1 MSNIIDKDSSVVLEY
16 LKNLTLLCVEDN
28 LTTQIIYESIF
39 EDFVKEIIFA
49 DDGVDGYQKFVNNN
63 HIDIIVS
70 DYEMPNLNG
79 LDMCEKIRVLNKDIP
94 IIFITSIEDINIIVR
109 ALHLGINNFVRKPLI
124 HTEVIK
130 ALEAAAK
137 LLIANKFLEEQRDKK
152 LIELQKKEIY
162 NSYQEELGFAK
173 ELNILRNDFY
183 YQMNNSDGVS
193 LVDFLYKP
201 LDVLSGDAYSARRI
215 DEHTTFYL
223 MVDGMG
229 KGLSASLSAMIMTSF
244 VNHLI
249 DKMLPNENFDLDTL
263 VHESM
268 EFIKPTLLDEESLSL
283 DYILIDYK
291 KNKLHYSKF
300 SMPALM
306 MQNNHNEIIK
316 LKSNNP
322 PLCKW
327 QPTYKID
334 TIDISEITKFLI
346 FSDGIVENT
355 TKFDDKLYVNY
366 IEEDFL
372 NSFTK
377 EDFKN
382 SFLEKINIAEDDI
395 TLIYI
400 HRLSSISTE
409 VSNKTF
415 DSSLDEVDNA
425 NEWYS
430 QLWEENITTDVSTSY
445 KANVV
450 FTELFMNAY
459 EHGNLGIDSATK
471 HYIIDNDTYFDT
483 LLEKEKDCSKKIEVK
498 VDKITYR
505 DCDYIIT
512 MITDEGIGFD
522 TQILSEIFRNSQNFN
537 GRGVFV
543 SRKNSSGIYYN
554 SKGNTVLFLNKI

>member
-1 MSNIIDKDSSVVLEY
+1 MLNQIDEENTVLEY

-39 EDFVKEIIFA
+39 EDFVKKIIFA
-49 DDGVDGYQKFVNNN
+49 NNGLDGYKTYVDNKDT
-63 HIDIIVS
+63 IDIIIS

-79 LDMCEKIRVLNKDIP
+79 LEMSEKIRVVDKDVP
-94 IIFITSIEDINIIVR
+94 IILITAVENIKIIVK
-109 ALHLGINNFVRKPLI
+109 ALHLGINNFVKKPLVNS
-124 HTEVIK
+124 EVIT
-130 ALEAAAK
+130 AVERASK
-137 LLIANKFLEEQRDKK
+137 LLLANRFLEEQRDKK
-152 LIELQKKEIY
+152 LKELQKKEIY

-193 LVDFLYKP
+193 LIDFLYKP

-215 DEHTTFYL
+215 DEHITLYL

-249 DKMLPNENFDLDTL
+249 DKMLTNNNFDFNTL
-263 VHESM
+263 VGESM

-283 DYILIDYK
+283 DYVLINYK
-291 KNKLHYSKF
+291 DNKLSYSKF

-306 MQNNHNEIIK
+306 MQNNKNEIVK

-327 QPTYKID
+327 QPTYKVD
-334 TIDISEITKFLI
+334 TIDISDITKFLI

-355 TKFDDKLYVNY
+355 TIYGDKLYVDY
-366 IEEDFL
+366 IEEDFI

-382 SFLEKINIAEDDI
+382 SFLDKIKIAEDDI

-409 VSNKTF
+409 LSVKKFKST
-415 DSSLDEVDNA
+415 LDDVDNA

-430 QLWEENITTDVSTSY
+430 QLWEEITTDVSISY

-459 EHGNLGIDSATK
+459 EHGNLGIDSRTK
-471 HYIIDNDTYFDT
+471 HYLLDNDIYFET
-483 LLEKEKDCSKKIEVK
+483 LLEKEKECDKNIEVK
-498 VDKITYR
+498 VDKVTYG
-505 DCDYIIT
+505 DYDYIIT
-512 MITDEGIGFD
+512 MITDDGVGFD
-522 TQILSEIFRNSQNFN
+522 TQILSEIFRNSQTFN

>member
-1 MSNIIDKDSSVVLEY
+1 MLNQIDEENTVLEY

-39 EDFVKEIIFA
+39 EDFVKKIIFA
-49 DDGVDGYQKFVNNN
+49 NNGLDGYKTYVDNKDT
-63 HIDIIVS
+63 IDIIIS

-79 LDMCEKIRVLNKDIP
+79 LEMSEKIRVVDKDVP
-94 IIFITSIEDINIIVR
+94 IILITAVENIKIIVK
-109 ALHLGINNFVRKPLI
+109 ALHLGINNFVKKPLVNS
-124 HTEVIK
+124 EVIT
-130 ALEAAAK
+130 AVERASK
-137 LLIANKFLEEQRDKK
+137 LLLANRFLEEQRDKK
-152 LIELQKKEIY
+152 LKELQKKEIY

-193 LVDFLYKP
+193 LIDFLYKP

-215 DEHTTFYL
+215 DEHITLYL

-249 DKMLPNENFDLDTL
+249 DKMLTNNNFDFNTL
-263 VHESM
+263 VGESM

-283 DYILIDYK
+283 DYVLINYK
-291 KNKLHYSKF
+291 DNKLSYSKF

-306 MQNNHNEIIK
+306 MQNNKNEIVK

-327 QPTYKID
+327 QPTYKVD
-334 TIDISEITKFLI
+334 TIDISDITKFLI

-355 TKFDDKLYVNY
+355 TIYGDKLYVDY
-366 IEEDFL
+366 IEEDFI

-382 SFLEKINIAEDDI
+382 SFLDKIKIAEDDI

-409 VSNKTF
+409 LSVKKFKST
-415 DSSLDEVDNA
+415 LDDVDNA

-430 QLWEENITTDVSTSY
+430 QLWEEITTDVSISY
-445 KANVV
+445 KANIV

-459 EHGNLGIDSATK
+459 EHGNLGIDSRTK
-471 HYIIDNDTYFDT
+471 HYLLDNDIYFET
-483 LLEKEKDCSKKIEVK
+483 LLEKEKECDKNIEVK
-498 VDKITYR
+498 VDKVTYG
-505 DCDYIIT
+505 DYDYIIT
-512 MITDEGIGFD
+512 MITDDGVGFD
-522 TQILSEIFRNSQNFN
+522 TQILSEIFRNSQTFN

>member
-1 MSNIIDKDSSVVLEY
+1 MLNSMEEENSVLEY
-16 LKNLTLLCVEDN
+16 LKDLTLLCVEDN

-39 EDFVKEIIFA
+39 EDFVKKIIFA
-49 DDGVDGYQKFVNNN
+49 NNGLEGYHTYIDNKNK
-63 HIDIIVS
+63 IDIIIS
-70 DYEMPNLNG
+70 DYEMPKLNG
-79 LDMCEKIRVLNKDIP
+79 LEMCNKIRVIDKDVP
-94 IIFITSIEDINIIVR
+94 IILITAIENTNIIVK
-109 ALHLGINNFVRKPLI
+109 ALHIGINNFVKKPLI

-130 ALEAAAK
+130 AVESASK

-152 LIELQKKEIY
+152 LKELQKKDIY

-215 DEHTTFYL
+215 DEHITFYL

-249 DKMLPNENFDLDTL
+249 DQMLSDENFHLDTL
-263 VHESM
+263 VYESM

-291 KNKLHYSKF
+291 KNKLYYSKF

-306 MQNNHNEIIK
+306 MQNHNNEIIK

-334 TIDISEITKFLI
+334 TIDISDITKFLI
-346 FSDGIVENT
+346 YSDGIVENT
-355 TKFDDKLYVNY
+355 TKSTNKLYVNY

-409 VSNKTF
+409 ISKKIFNST
-415 DSSLDEVDNA
+415 LDEVDSA

-430 QLWEENITTDVSTSY
+430 QLWEENITTDVSISY

-471 HYIIDNDTYFDT
+471 HYLLENDTYFET
-483 LLEKEKDCSKKIEVK
+483 LLEKEKDCSGKIEVK
-498 VDKITYR
+498 VDKVTYR
-505 DCDYIIT
+505 NYDYIIT
-512 MITDEGIGFD
+512 MITDDGIGFD